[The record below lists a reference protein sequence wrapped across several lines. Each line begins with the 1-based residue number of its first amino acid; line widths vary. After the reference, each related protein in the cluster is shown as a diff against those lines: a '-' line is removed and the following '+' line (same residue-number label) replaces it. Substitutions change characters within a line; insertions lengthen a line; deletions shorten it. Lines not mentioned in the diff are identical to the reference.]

1 MQIEQLELLSDYK
14 TYLYQLGYKKQVQKS
29 MLRKI
34 KEFLQYLA
42 SIDFKNI
49 IQQDISDFFEYLE
62 QRPLQIRRHK
72 NTIGTLQPS
81 TIYGYATALK
91 IFFAWLEETEQIY
104 ENPISS
110 MVFKRPEQNIRQPLT
125 QSQIQDLFNATENIK
140 QRIILHLFYSCG
152 LRRNEA
158 VQLDIKDVQFNKCML
173 YVRNGKGSKRR
184 AIPITK
190 SVAKDFETYYQ
201 DKRKQYENKTC
212 NAFILNNY
220 QTRMQ
225 GDSYSLIFRNL
236 LKKAAIQVTV
246 RGVEPNLHHLRHSI
260 ATHLLENGLSIK
272 YVQEFLGHIAIDTTQ
287 IYTKVNTNQ
296 LYQLMKQ

>member
-1 MQIEQLELLSDYK
+1 MQIEQLELLNDYK

-246 RGVEPNLHHLRHSI
+246 SGVEPNLHHLRHSI

>member
-152 LRRNEA
+152 LRRSEA

-246 RGVEPNLHHLRHSI
+246 SGVEPNLHHLRHSI

-296 LYQLMKQ
+296 IYQLMKQ

>member
-1 MQIEQLELLSDYK
+1 MQIEQLELLNDYK
-14 TYLYQLGYKKQVQKS
+14 TYLYQLGYNQRVQKS
-29 MLRKI
+29 MLSKI

-62 QRPLQIRRHK
+62 QRPLQIRRNK
-72 NTIGTLQPS
+72 NTIGSLQPS

-110 MVFKRPEQNIRQPLT
+110 MVFKRPEQNVRQPLT

-158 VQLDIKDVQFNKCML
+158 VQLDIKDVQFSKCML
-173 YVRNGKGSKRR
+173 YVRHGKGSKRR

-201 DKRKQYENKTC
+201 DKRKKYENKTC

-246 RGVEPNLHHLRHSI
+246 SGVEPNLHHLRHSI

-272 YVQEFLGHIAIDTTQ
+272 YVQEFLGHIALDTTQ
-287 IYTKVNTNQ
+287 IYTKVNANQ
-296 LYQLMKQ
+296 LYQLIA